1 MYGCLVTEARERRM
15 KKMPHK
21 YSYVKCINM
30 LTSELNSIGE
40 NRDIPILKAENLNAG
55 ASWDTAAL
63 LRHMLALNPGDY
75 NWKDYLLKDAVVN
88 ALSTILFQIYEEP
101 NDLMAETYRVEGIL
115 SDAIKYNMYQYIGDL
130 PGYEQAL
137 VVPYIIMNKSSY
149 NLRGKFAEF
158 LDKNDRG
165 TSLRKR
171 HHVHRPLTNK
181 QLNAK
186 KQKNVHPNKV

>member
-1 MYGCLVTEARERRM
+1 
-15 KKMPHK
+15 
-21 YSYVKCINM
+21 
-30 LTSELNSIGE
+30 
-40 NRDIPILKAENLNAG
+40 
-55 ASWDTAAL
+55 
-63 LRHMLALNPGDY
+63 
-75 NWKDYLLKDAVVN
+75 
-88 ALSTILFQIYEEP
+88 
-101 NDLMAETYRVEGIL
+101 MAETHRVEGIL
-115 SDAIKYNMYQYIGDL
+115 SDAIKYNMHQCVSDL

-171 HHVHRPLTNK
+171 HHVHHKVRAPRPLTNK